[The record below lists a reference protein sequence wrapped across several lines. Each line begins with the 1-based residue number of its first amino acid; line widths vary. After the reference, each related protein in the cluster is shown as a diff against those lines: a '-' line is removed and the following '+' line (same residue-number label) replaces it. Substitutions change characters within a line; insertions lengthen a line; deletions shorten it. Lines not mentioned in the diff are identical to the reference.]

1 MTTLSK
7 RRFLAGALA
16 FTLSSPIAMSEDSNP
31 PKESLEKI
39 SLGAGC
45 FWCIEAIYNRLEG
58 VQSSVSGYQNGFLKN
73 PTYKDICTGATGHAE
88 VVLVTFDS
96 NKISL
101 KEILAWFW
109 KAHDPTTLNR
119 QGNDVGTQ
127 YRSGIFYYTDEQ
139 KKVAEASLKEAQSEF
154 SKKIVTEITKAQ
166 TFYPAEAY
174 HQNYYR
180 DNKNKNGYCQYVITP
195 KMNKLGLED
204 KPKLAE

>member
-31 PKESLEKI
+31 PKDSLEKI

-101 KEILAWFW
+101 KEILTWFW

-127 YRSGIFYYTDEQ
+127 YRSGIFYYTDAQ
-139 KKVAEASLKEAQSEF
+139 KAVAEASLKEAQSGF

-180 DNKNKNGYCQYVITP
+180 DNKTKNGYCQYVIAP